1 MNKEKFQV
9 PELDEHLIQLQ
20 IKQIVEQS
28 VSAKPTFSRQLI
40 TMYSQISIRQ
50 IFADRKELSFI
61 FLIGILLF
69 GWLFSMQHQLESEAV
84 YTGLFLISPVL
95 FLGFS
100 LYSYWTRVE
109 QDTYEVEMAC
119 KFNVYQ
125 LMAFRMLAFSVLS
138 ILINSFFIALVA
150 QVHPSIHFIRALMI
164 SLTSLFIFSNLFL
177 WTLMKRHSL
186 VTTAAMTFGWIFLN
200 LLLHY
205 GMGSLYGEMLV
216 QIPIVIYVLVLLGS
230 LYVYVCL
237 LKKYFDLRQMKGA
250 V

>member
-1 MNKEKFQV
+1 MNKENFQV
-9 PELDEHLIQLQ
+9 PELDEHLVQSQ

-28 VSAKPTFSRQLI
+28 VAAKPTFSRQMN
-40 TMYSQISIRQ
+40 TMYSQISMRQ

-61 FLIGILLF
+61 FLIGVLLF
-69 GWLFSMQHQLESEAV
+69 GWLFFIQQHLESEAV

-138 ILINSFFIALVA
+138 ILVNSFFIALVA
-150 QVHPSIHFIRALMI
+150 QVHPNIHFIRALMI

-186 VTTAAMTFGWIFLN
+186 VTTAAMVFGWIFSN

-205 GMGSLYGEMLV
+205 GMGSLYGELLV

-230 LYVYVCL
+230 LYVYGGL